1 VPPAA
6 KALATSSATSLR
18 LLQVSEIS
26 TSMTWLVSLNFAS
39 HAKPWACQPLVPQQN
54 TVSKLCTLWH
64 YASMQHLN
72 AAPQSSAPWPRIL
85 AGAVIGS
92 ATGISAVLLYTNGL
106 FVAGLTQDFGL
117 TRTQFGLGVLLVTIS
132 LAIANPVVGWL
143 VDRFGARRP
152 SVAGL
157 LLLAAGFAALG
168 RFTNSVATYLL
179 LQMLLALLG
188 AACGPIAYT
197 KLIGTTFTRHRGL
210 ALGLTMTGIG
220 VGAALLPPLVART
233 IAVEGWRAGYSVLAL
248 VPLCGA
254 VVTAVLLPRTAFM
267 TPADLASAQTA
278 PEGRPWLGSRTFW
291 VLAATFALMSFSF
304 GGLLPHFVPML
315 LDLGLTPPQAAGL
328 AARIGFAVIASR
340 MLVGVLL
347 DQLPAPWVGIG
358 ICVIGA
364 SGGLLLHQGGVS
376 QAGLTAIAL
385 GVALGAELDLLGFMV
400 ARYFPLQQFGR
411 IYGLQYGAFILAS
424 GLGPLWVGA
433 LRDSTGSYS
442 PALLASSMG
451 LLLTCMGFLALPR
464 GTQARV

>member
-1 VPPAA
+1 MV
-6 KALATSSATSLR
+6 
-18 LLQVSEIS
+18 
-26 TSMTWLVSLNFAS
+26 
-39 HAKPWACQPLVPQQN
+39 
-54 TVSKLCTLWH
+54 WH
-64 YASMQHLN
+64 YASMQQLN
-72 AAPQSSAPWPRIL
+72 AALPSPAPWPRIL

-117 TRTQFGLGVLLVTIS
+117 TRTEFGLGVLLVTIS
-132 LAIANPVVGWL
+132 LAIANPIVGWL

-197 KLIGTTFTRHRGL
+197 KLISMTFNRYRGL

-220 VGAALLPPLVART
+220 LGAALLPPLVAHT
-233 IAVEGWRAGYSVLAL
+233 IEASGWRAGYSALAL

-254 VVTAVLLPRTAFM
+254 VLTALLLPRT
-267 TPADLASAQTA
+267 DSKASADQPIVQANDAGT
-278 PEGRPWLGSRTFW
+278 PWLISRTFW
-291 VLAATFALMSFSF
+291 VLAATFSLMSFSF

-315 LDLGLTPPQAAGL
+315 LDLGLTPLQAAGL
-328 AARIGFAVIASR
+328 AAHIGLAVIASR
-340 MLVGVLL
+340 LLVGVLL
-347 DQLPAPWVGIG
+347 DRLPASWIGTG

-400 ARYFPLQQFGR
+400 ARHFPLRQFGR
-411 IYGLQYGAFILAS
+411 VYGLLYGAFIFAS

-433 LRDSTGSYS
+433 LRDSTGSYAA
-442 PALLASSMG
+442 ALLASSTG
-451 LLLTCMGFLALPR
+451 LLLTCIGFAVVPAHR
-464 GTQARV
+464 PPTAENDSKP